1 MIEVGDIIYRISKD
15 TNKVRKYSGTQFMRG
30 LVTEES
36 EDSDGNKVY
45 SILFDG
51 HKSSTE
57 YYDRE
62 IQEMHARKE
71 LYYSYEEL
79 MDVVR
84 NDIPGMVEKCYGKKQ
99 EIPLAKGDIAYKVYT
114 HFGRKKERAT
124 INFAEC
130 EITEVYEKNGE
141 IMFTLA
147 IEDGPYNS
155 RYYEAYEKNSERY
168 LKELHKSKNFFYT
181 FDEFMEYVKK
191 IPEIVRK
198 HYASEKNER

>member
-1 MIEVGDIIYRISKD
+1 MIEVGDIIYRISED
-15 TNKVRKYSGTQFMRG
+15 INKVRKYSGIQFMRG

-51 HKSSTE
+51 HKTGTE

-62 IQEMHARKE
+62 IQEMYIRKE
-71 LYYSYEEL
+71 LCYSYKEL
-79 MDVVR
+79 MNIVR
-84 NDIPGMVEKCYGKKQ
+84 NDIPKMIENCYGKKQ

-124 INFAEC
+124 INFTEC
-130 EITEVYEKNGE
+130 EIIEVYEKNGE

-147 IEDGPYNS
+147 IMDGPYNS
-155 RYYEAYEKNSERY
+155 RCYSERY
-168 LKELHKSKNFFYT
+168 LSELHKSKNFFYT

-198 HYASEKNER
+198 YYASEKNER

>member
-15 TNKVRKYSGTQFMRG
+15 INKVRKYSGIQFMRG

-141 IMFTLA
+141 IMFILA
-147 IEDGPYNS
+147 IEDGPYDS
-155 RYYEAYEKNSERY
+155 RCYSERY
-168 LKELHKSKNFFYT
+168 LNELHESKNFFYT

-198 HYASEKNER
+198 HYAGKKNER

>member
-1 MIEVGDIIYRISKD
+1 MIGVGDIIYRISKD
-15 TNKVRKYSGTQFMRG
+15 INKVRKYSGIQFMRG

-62 IQEMHARKE
+62 IQEMHTRKE

-84 NDIPGMVEKCYGKKQ
+84 NDIPDMVEKYYGKKQ
-99 EIPLAKGDIAYKVYT
+99 EIPLAKGDVAYKVYT
-114 HFGRKKERAT
+114 HFGRKNVPLSTSRSAKLLKYMKRTERSCLLWLLWMGCIIQDVIVNGISVSC
-124 INFAEC
+124 INRR
-130 EITEVYEKNGE
+130 ISSIPLTSSWN
-141 IMFTLA
+141 TLK
-147 IEDGPYNS
+147 
-155 RYYEAYEKNSERY
+155 RFR
-168 LKELHKSKNFFYT
+168 
-181 FDEFMEYVKK
+181 
-191 IPEIVRK
+191 R
-198 HYASEKNER
+198 